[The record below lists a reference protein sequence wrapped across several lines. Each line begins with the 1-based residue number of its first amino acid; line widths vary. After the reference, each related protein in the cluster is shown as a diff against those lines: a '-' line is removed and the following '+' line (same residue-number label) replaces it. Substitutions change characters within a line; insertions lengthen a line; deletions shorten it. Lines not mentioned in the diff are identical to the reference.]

1 MYRSVEVRW
10 FLGGAVDES
19 VATWVNGG
27 TPPPWT
33 GQAPAGRED
42 VYVVLPGSDDMGVKL
57 RGPEVTPRGPQPARF
72 EVKGRVARRGLL
84 DADFGKVRVR
94 GHVEEWLKWSYEGD
108 AIRPFVEGLLAHPA
122 RVAVAKARVQR
133 KYDLAPG
140 RVPFPRVGLEADLPR
155 GAYLELAV
163 VRAGETV
170 GWSLG
175 VEAFGPLDDGQLEE
189 AFYRFV
195 GEAFRDCP
203 RSFRLEDS
211 SSYPGWLTTLP
222 R

>member
-19 VATWVNGG
+19 VATWVNDGI
-27 TPPPWT
+27 PPTW
-33 GQAPAGRED
+33 AGRED

-84 DADFGKVRVR
+84 DADFGKVRVG

-108 AIRPFVEGLLAHPA
+108 AIRPFVEGFLAHPA
-122 RVAVAKARVQR
+122 RIAVAKARVQR

-140 RVPFPRVGLEADLPR
+140 RVPLPRVGLETDLPR

-163 VRAGETV
+163 VRAGET
-170 GWSLG
+170 
-175 VEAFGPLDDGQLEE
+175 
-189 AFYRFV
+189 Y
-195 GEAFRDCP
+195 
-203 RSFRLEDS
+203 
-211 SSYPGWLTTLP
+211 SYPGWLSALP